1 MERDYMKNT
10 KQKPI
15 EERITIGYHHERFEP
30 IYKCYCPKCNKLLKR
45 SEEKCS
51 CGKEIDWS
59 EWM

>member
-1 MERDYMKNT
+1 MENT

-15 EERITIGYHHERFEP
+15 EERITGGYHHERFDA
-30 IYKCYCPKCNKLLKR
+30 IYRCYCPKCNKLLKR

-51 CGKEIDWS
+51 CGQEIDWS